1 MLYIAMPPL
10 YRIVKKNTEKYLY
23 TNEELDEEKRK
34 LKSGYTITRY
44 KGLGEMNATQLWETT
59 MNPDTRTLLRVTLED
74 ARVADKRV
82 SELMGNQPE
91 KRREWIEENVEF
103 TLEDDF
109 KKGENNIWKEFLQ
122 TH

>member
-1 MLYIAMPPL
+1 
-10 YRIVKKNTEKYLY
+10 
-23 TNEELDEEKRK
+23 
-34 LKSGYTITRY
+34 
-44 KGLGEMNATQLWETT
+44 MNATQLWETT

-109 KKGENNIWKEFLQ
+109 KKGEK
-122 TH
+122 